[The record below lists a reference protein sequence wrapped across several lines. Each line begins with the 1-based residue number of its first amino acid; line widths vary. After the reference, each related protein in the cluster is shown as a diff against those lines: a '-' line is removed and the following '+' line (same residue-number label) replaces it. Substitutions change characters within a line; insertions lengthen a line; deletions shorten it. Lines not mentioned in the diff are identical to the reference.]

1 MEPQEKLTTRR
12 AVAKLTWVL
21 AHGENLTTAEAAL
34 MTGLTRWGA
43 KDMLDDMSGVIPI
56 YQDEDSGLWQVVS
69 LQEVI
74 G

>member
-1 MEPQEKLTTRR
+1 
-12 AVAKLTWVL
+12 
-21 AHGENLTTAEAAL
+21 